1 MNRKLKTLVFTATL
15 LLTVALSAQSREF
28 KAGKSLDIQF
38 SVLRELSLFYV
49 DSIEIDKLVKTG
61 INAMVESLDPYT
73 VYIPEE
79 EEESIELLTTGSYGG
94 IGALIKKIDSG
105 IEISEVYENSPAAK
119 AGLVAGD
126 VILKIDTLSTL
137 GLSVEQCSSRMKGTP
152 GSEVKFVIKRLKGGE
167 IKDIK
172 IVRERVHFPD
182 VAYWGMVSD
191 TVGYIR
197 IVSFTLDGAK
207 DVKNALLNLKK
218 SGKMKRLVIDLR
230 GNGGGLLDEA
240 VNIVSLFVPS
250 GTKVVS
256 ALGRQK
262 QTDAIYYTKE
272 EPVDTQLPLLVLVNS
287 GSASSS
293 EIVAGAL
300 QDLDRA
306 TIVGTK
312 TYGKGLVQSIRD
324 VGYNNKIKLTTAK
337 YYTPSGR
344 CVQAID
350 YNNRNEDGSVGNI
363 PDSLIKAFKTTKG
376 RIVYDGGGIAPD
388 VKIEAESYS
397 RPSLSLVFNDILKD
411 YSILYFRD
419 HPSIE
424 SPSKF
429 KLSDEEFNKFV
440 EYASGREFDH
450 RTASEVD
457 YDRLIA
463 TAKREGLINE
473 MDKDMKLIESK
484 IKLGKNGSIRKN
496 ADEIKSLLEEE
507 IVSRYYYQRGRI
519 ESIIRKDKQLK
530 EAIAAQLIKF

>member
-1 MNRKLKTLVFTATL
+1 MNTKLRSLAFAAAL
-15 LLTVALSAQSREF
+15 LLASVLTAQSREF

-49 DSIEIDKLVKTG
+49 DTIQVDKLVQTG

-79 EEESIELLTTGSYGG
+79 EEESIELLITGSYGG
-94 IGALIKKIDSG
+94 IGALIKKVDAG
-105 IEISEVYENSPAAK
+105 VEISEVYENSPAAK

-126 VILKIDTLSTL
+126 VILSIDSIPTA
-137 GLSVEQCSSRMKGTP
+137 GLNVEQCSSKMKGTP
-152 GSEVKFVIKRLKGGE
+152 GVVVTFVIKKLRGGE
-167 IKDIK
+167 TKEIK
-172 IVRERVHFPD
+172 IARERVHFPD
-182 VAYWGMVSD
+182 VPYWGMVND

-197 IVSFTLDGAK
+197 LVSFTLDGSK
-207 DVKNALLNLKK
+207 DVKNALVNLKK
-218 SGKMKRLVIDLR
+218 SSTIKKLVIDLR
-230 GNGGGLLDEA
+230 GNGGGSLDEA

-272 EPVDTQLPLLVLVNS
+272 EPIDTVLPLIVLVNS

-306 TIVGTK
+306 TIIGTR
-312 TYGKGLVQSIRD
+312 TFGKGLVQSIRD
-324 VGYNNKIKLTTAK
+324 VGYNSKIKLTTAK

-350 YNNRNEDGSVGNI
+350 YSNRNEDGSVGNI
-363 PDSLIKAFKTTKG
+363 PDSLIRSFKTSKG
-376 RIVYDGGGIAPD
+376 RVVFDGGGIAPD

-397 RPSLSLVFNDILKD
+397 RPSLSLLYNDILRD
-411 YSILYFRD
+411 YSIVYFKD
-419 HPSIE
+419 HLTIE

-429 KLSDEEFNKFV
+429 KLSDEEFEKFV
-440 EYASGREFDH
+440 EYAVGREFDH

-457 YDRLIA
+457 YDRLMA
-463 TAKREGLINE
+463 TAKKEGLIT
-473 MDKDMKLIESK
+473 DLDSGLKQLESK
-484 IKLGKNGSIRKN
+484 VKLGKSGSIRKN
-496 ADEIKSLLEEE
+496 GEEIKALLEEE
-507 IVSRYYYQRGRI
+507 IVNRYYFQRGRI
-519 ESIIRKDKQLK
+519 ESIVRNDKQLK
-530 EAIAAQLIKF
+530 EAIGAELIKF

>member
-1 MNRKLKTLVFTATL
+1 MNTKLRSLAFAAAL
-15 LLTVALSAQSREF
+15 LLASVLTAQSREF

-49 DSIEIDKLVKTG
+49 DTIQVDKLVQTG

-94 IGALIKKIDSG
+94 IGALIKKVDG
-105 IEISEVYENSPAAK
+105 GVEISEIYENSPAAK

-126 VILKIDTLSTL
+126 IILRIDSLSTA
-137 GLSVEQCSSRMKGTP
+137 GLNVEQCSSKMKGTP
-152 GSEVKFVIKRLKGGE
+152 GVVVTFVIKKLRGGE
-167 IKDIK
+167 TKEIK
-172 IVRERVHFPD
+172 ITRERVHFPD
-182 VAYWGMVSD
+182 VAYWGMVND

-197 IVSFTLDGAK
+197 ITSFTLDGAK
-207 DVKNALLNLKK
+207 DVKNAVINLKK
-218 SGKMKRLVIDLR
+218 SGKIKRLVLDLR

-240 VNIVSLFVPS
+240 VNIVSIFVPS

-272 EPVDTQLPLLVLVNS
+272 EPTDTVLPLIVLVNS

-306 TIVGTK
+306 TIIGTR
-312 TYGKGLVQSIRD
+312 TFGKGLVQSIRD

-350 YNNRNEDGSVGNI
+350 YSNRNEDGSVGNI
-363 PDSLIKAFKTTKG
+363 PDSLIKSFKTSKG
-376 RIVYDGGGIAPD
+376 RVVFDGGGIAPD

-397 RPSLSLVFNDILKD
+397 RPSLSLLYNDILRD
-411 YSILYFRD
+411 YSIIYFRD
-419 HPSIE
+419 HLSIE

-429 KLSDEEFNKFV
+429 KLSDEEFEKFV
-440 EYASGREFDH
+440 EYAVGREFDH

-457 YDRLIA
+457 YDRLMA
-463 TAKREGLINE
+463 TAKKEGLIT
-473 MDKDMKLIESK
+473 DLDSGLKQLESK
-484 IKLGKNGSIRKN
+484 VKLGKSGSIRKN
-496 ADEIKSLLEEE
+496 GEEIKALLEEE
-507 IVSRYYYQRGRI
+507 IVNRYYFQRGRI
-519 ESIIRKDKQLK
+519 ESIIRNDKQLK
-530 EAIAAQLIKF
+530 EAIGAELIKF

>member
-1 MNRKLKTLVFTATL
+1 MNTKLRSLAFAAAL
-15 LLTVALSAQSREF
+15 LLASVLTAQSREF

-49 DSIEIDKLVKTG
+49 DTIQVDKLVQTG

-94 IGALIKKIDSG
+94 IGALIKKVDAG
-105 IEISEVYENSPAAK
+105 VEISEVYENSPAAK

-126 VILKIDTLSTL
+126 VILKIDSLSTARL
-137 GLSVEQCSSRMKGTP
+137 TVEQCSSKMKGTP
-152 GSEVKFVIKRLKGGE
+152 GVVVTFVVKKLRGGE
-167 IKDIK
+167 QKEIK
-172 IVRERVHFPD
+172 IARERVHFPD
-182 VAYWGMVSD
+182 VAYWGMVND

-197 IVSFTLDGAK
+197 ITSFTLDGAK
-207 DVKNALLNLKK
+207 DVKNAVVNLKK
-218 SGKMKRLVIDLR
+218 SGKIKRLVLDLR

-240 VNIVSLFVPS
+240 VNIVSIFVPS

-272 EPVDTQLPLLVLVNS
+272 EPTDTVLPLIVLVNS

-306 TIVGTK
+306 TIIGTR
-312 TYGKGLVQSIRD
+312 TFGKGLVQSIRD

-350 YNNRNEDGSVGNI
+350 YSNRNEDGSVGNI
-363 PDSLIKAFKTTKG
+363 PDSLIRSFKTSKG
-376 RIVYDGGGIAPD
+376 RVVFDGGGIAPD

-397 RPSLSLVFNDILKD
+397 RPSLSLLYNDILRD
-411 YSILYFRD
+411 YSIVYFKD
-419 HPSIE
+419 HLTIE

-429 KLSDEEFNKFV
+429 KLSDEEFEKFV
-440 EYASGREFDH
+440 EYAVGREFDH

-457 YDRLIA
+457 YDRLMA
-463 TAKREGLINE
+463 TAKKEGLIT
-473 MDKDMKLIESK
+473 DLDSGLKQLESK
-484 IKLGKNGSIRKN
+484 VKLGKSGSIRKN
-496 ADEIKSLLEEE
+496 GEEIKALLEEE
-507 IVSRYYYQRGRI
+507 IVNRYYFQRGRI
-519 ESIIRKDKQLK
+519 ESIVRNDKQLK
-530 EAIAAQLIKF
+530 EAIGAELIKF

>member
-1 MNRKLKTLVFTATL
+1 MNTKLRSLAFAAAL
-15 LLTVALSAQSREF
+15 LLASVLTAQSREF

-49 DSIEIDKLVKTG
+49 DTIQVDKLVQTG

-94 IGALIKKIDSG
+94 IGALIKKING
-105 IEISEVYENSPAAK
+105 GVEISEIYENSPAAK

-126 VILKIDTLSTL
+126 VILKIDSLSTA
-137 GLSVEQCSSRMKGTP
+137 GLTVEQCSSKMKGTP
-152 GSEVKFVIKRLKGGE
+152 GVVVTFVVKKLRGGE
-167 IKDIK
+167 QKEIK
-172 IVRERVHFPD
+172 IARERVHFPD
-182 VAYWGMVSD
+182 VAYWGMVND

-197 IVSFTLDGAK
+197 ITSFTLDGAK
-207 DVKNALLNLKK
+207 DVKNAVVNLKK
-218 SGKMKRLVIDLR
+218 SGKIKRLVLDLR

-240 VNIVSLFVPS
+240 VNIVSIFVPS

-272 EPVDTQLPLLVLVNS
+272 EPTDTVLPLIVLVNS

-306 TIVGTK
+306 TIIGTR
-312 TYGKGLVQSIRD
+312 TFGKGLVQSIRD

-350 YNNRNEDGSVGNI
+350 YSNRNEDGSVGNI
-363 PDSLIKAFKTTKG
+363 PDSLIKSFKTSKG
-376 RIVYDGGGIAPD
+376 RVVFDGGGIAPD

-397 RPSLSLVFNDILKD
+397 RPSLSLLYNDILRD
-411 YSILYFRD
+411 YSIVYFKD
-419 HPSIE
+419 HLTIE

-429 KLSDEEFNKFV
+429 KLSDEEFEKFI
-440 EYASGREFDH
+440 EYAVGREFDH

-457 YDRLIA
+457 YDRLMA
-463 TAKREGLINE
+463 TAKKEGLIT
-473 MDKDMKLIESK
+473 DLDSGLKQLESK
-484 IKLGKNGSIRKN
+484 VKLGKSGSIRKN
-496 ADEIKSLLEEE
+496 GEEIKALLEEE
-507 IVSRYYYQRGRI
+507 IVNRYYFQRGRI
-519 ESIIRKDKQLK
+519 ESIVRNDKQLK
-530 EAIAAQLIKF
+530 EAIGAELIKF

>member
-1 MNRKLKTLVFTATL
+1 MSV
-15 LLTVALSAQSREF
+15 LTAQSREF

-49 DSIEIDKLVKTG
+49 DTIKVDKLIQVG

-94 IGALIKKIDSG
+94 IGALIKKIDG
-105 IEISEVYENSPAAK
+105 GVEISEVYENSPAAK
-119 AGLVAGD
+119 AGIAAGD
-126 VILKIDTLSTL
+126 IILKIDSLSTA
-137 GLSVEQCSSRMKGTP
+137 GLSVEQCSSKMKGTP
-152 GSEVKFVIKRLKGGE
+152 GVVVNFVIKRIRGE
-167 IKDIK
+167 VKEFK

-182 VAYWGMVSD
+182 VAYWGMVND

-197 IVSFTLDGAK
+197 ITSFTLDGSK
-207 DVKNALLNLKK
+207 DVKNALINLKK
-218 SGKMKRLVIDLR
+218 SGKIKKLVIDLR

-240 VNIVSLFVPS
+240 VNIVSLFVTS

-272 EPVDTQLPLLVLVNS
+272 EPVDTQLPIIVLVNS

-306 TIVGTK
+306 TIIGTR
-312 TYGKGLVQSIRD
+312 TFGKGLVQSIRD

-350 YNNRNEDGSVGNI
+350 YSNRNEDGSVGNI
-363 PDSLIKAFKTTKG
+363 PDSLIKPFKTSKG
-376 RIVYDGGGIAPD
+376 RVVYDGGGVVPD

-397 RPSLSLVFNDILKD
+397 RPSLSLLYNDILRD
-411 YSILYFRD
+411 YSIIYFKD
-419 HPSIE
+419 HLTIE

-429 KLSDEEFNKFV
+429 KLSDEEFEKFV
-440 EYASGREFDH
+440 VYAAGREFDH
-450 RTASEVD
+450 RTSTEVD

-463 TAKREGLINE
+463 TAKKEGLIT
-473 MDKDMKLIESK
+473 DIESGLK
-484 IKLGKNGSIRKN
+484 QLESKVKLGKSGAIRKN
-496 ADEIKSLLEEE
+496 KDEIKTLLEEE
-507 IVSRYYYQRGRI
+507 IVSRYYFQRGRV
-519 ESIIRKDKQLK
+519 ESIIRNDKQLK
-530 EAIAAQLIKF
+530 EALGAELIKFQ

>member
-49 DSIEIDKLVKTG
+49 DSVEIDKLVKTG

-167 IKDIK
+167 IKEIK

-306 TIVGTK
+306 TIAGTK

-350 YNNRNEDGSVGNI
+350 YNNRNEDGSVGAI
-363 PDSLIKAFKTTKG
+363 PDSLIKAFKTSKG
-376 RIVYDGGGIAPD
+376 RVVFDGGGIAPD
-388 VKIEAESYS
+388 VKIEAETYS

-429 KLSDEEFNKFV
+429 KLTDEEFNKFV

-484 IKLGKNGSIRKN
+484 IKLGKSGSIRKN

>member
-1 MNRKLKTLVFTATL
+1 MNTKLRSLAFAAAL
-15 LLTVALSAQSREF
+15 LLASVLTAQSREF

-49 DSIEIDKLVKTG
+49 DTIQVDKLVQTG

-94 IGALIKKIDSG
+94 IGALIKKING
-105 IEISEVYENSPAAK
+105 GVEISEIYENSPAAK

-126 VILKIDTLSTL
+126 VILKIDSLSTA
-137 GLSVEQCSSRMKGTP
+137 GLTVEQCSSKMKGTP
-152 GSEVKFVIKRLKGGE
+152 GVVVTFVVKKLRGGE
-167 IKDIK
+167 QKEIK

-182 VAYWGMVSD
+182 VAYWGMVND

-197 IVSFTLDGAK
+197 ITSFTLDGAK
-207 DVKNALLNLKK
+207 DVKNAVVNLKK
-218 SGKMKRLVIDLR
+218 SGKIKRLVLDLR

-240 VNIVSLFVPS
+240 VNIVSIFVPS

-272 EPVDTQLPLLVLVNS
+272 EPTDIVLPLIVLVNS

-306 TIVGTK
+306 TIIGTR
-312 TYGKGLVQSIRD
+312 TFGKGLVQSIRD

-350 YNNRNEDGSVGNI
+350 YSNRNEDGSVGNI
-363 PDSLIKAFKTTKG
+363 PDSLIKSFKTSKG
-376 RIVYDGGGIAPD
+376 RVVFDGGGIAPD

-397 RPSLSLVFNDILKD
+397 RPSLSLLYNDILRD
-411 YSILYFRD
+411 YSIVYFKD
-419 HPSIE
+419 HLTIE

-429 KLSDEEFNKFV
+429 KLSDEEFEKFI
-440 EYASGREFDH
+440 EYAVGREFDH

-457 YDRLIA
+457 YDRLMA
-463 TAKREGLINE
+463 TAKKEGLIT
-473 MDKDMKLIESK
+473 DLDSGLKQLESK
-484 IKLGKNGSIRKN
+484 VKLGKSGSIRKN
-496 ADEIKSLLEEE
+496 GEEIKALLEEE
-507 IVSRYYYQRGRI
+507 IVNRYYFQRGRI
-519 ESIIRKDKQLK
+519 ESIVRNDKQLK
-530 EAIAAQLIKF
+530 EAIGAELIKF

>member
-15 LLTVALSAQSREF
+15 LFTVALSAQSREF

-49 DSIEIDKLVKTG
+49 DSIEVDKLVKTG

-105 IEISEVYENSPAAK
+105 IEISEVYENSPASK

-126 VILKIDTLSTL
+126 VILKIDTISTL

-376 RIVYDGGGIAPD
+376 RVVYDGGGIAPD
-388 VKIEAESYS
+388 VKIEAETYS
-397 RPSLSLVFNDILKD
+397 RPSLSLLFNDILKD

-429 KLSDEEFNKFV
+429 KLTDEEFNKFV

-457 YDRLIA
+457 YDRLMA

-473 MDKDMKLIESK
+473 MDKDLKLIESK
-484 IKLGKNGSIRKN
+484 IKLGKSGSIRKN

-507 IVSRYYYQRGRI
+507 IVSRYYFQRGRI

-530 EAIAAQLIKF
+530 EAIVADLIKF

>member
-1 MNRKLKTLVFTATL
+1 MNTKLRSLAFAAAL
-15 LLTVALSAQSREF
+15 LLASVLTAQSREF

-49 DSIEIDKLVKTG
+49 DTIQVDKLVQTG

-94 IGALIKKIDSG
+94 IGALIKKING
-105 IEISEVYENSPAAK
+105 GVEISEIYENSPAAK

-126 VILKIDTLSTL
+126 VILKIDSLSTA
-137 GLSVEQCSSRMKGTP
+137 GLTVEQCSSKMKGTP
-152 GSEVKFVIKRLKGGE
+152 GVVVTFVVKKLRGGE
-167 IKDIK
+167 QKEIK
-172 IVRERVHFPD
+172 IARERVHFPD
-182 VAYWGMVSD
+182 VAYWGMVND

-197 IVSFTLDGAK
+197 ITSFTLDGAK
-207 DVKNALLNLKK
+207 DVKNAVVNLKK
-218 SGKMKRLVIDLR
+218 SGKIKRLVLDLR

-240 VNIVSLFVPS
+240 VNIVSIFVPS

-272 EPVDTQLPLLVLVNS
+272 EPTDIVLPLIVLVNS

-306 TIVGTK
+306 TIIGTR
-312 TYGKGLVQSIRD
+312 TFGKGLVQSIRD

-350 YNNRNEDGSVGNI
+350 YSNRNEDGSVGNI
-363 PDSLIKAFKTTKG
+363 PDSLIKSFKTSKG
-376 RIVYDGGGIAPD
+376 RVVFDGGGIAPD

-397 RPSLSLVFNDILKD
+397 RPSLSLLYNDILRD
-411 YSILYFRD
+411 YSIVYFKD
-419 HPSIE
+419 HLTIE

-429 KLSDEEFNKFV
+429 KLSDEEFEKFI
-440 EYASGREFDH
+440 EYAVGREFDH

-457 YDRLIA
+457 YDRLMA
-463 TAKREGLINE
+463 TAKKEGLIT
-473 MDKDMKLIESK
+473 DLDSGLKQLESK
-484 IKLGKNGSIRKN
+484 VKLGKSGSIRKN
-496 ADEIKSLLEEE
+496 GEEIKALLEEE
-507 IVSRYYYQRGRI
+507 IVNRYYFQRGRI
-519 ESIIRKDKQLK
+519 ESIVRNDKQLK
-530 EAIAAQLIKF
+530 EAIGAELIKF

>member
-1 MNRKLKTLVFTATL
+1 MNTKLRLLAFAAAL
-15 LLTVALSAQSREF
+15 LLASVLTAQSREF

-49 DSIEIDKLVKTG
+49 DTIQVDKLVQTG

-94 IGALIKKIDSG
+94 IGALIKKING
-105 IEISEVYENSPAAK
+105 GVEISEIYENSPAAK

-126 VILKIDTLSTL
+126 VILKIDSLSTA
-137 GLSVEQCSSRMKGTP
+137 GLTVEQCSSKMKGTP
-152 GSEVKFVIKRLKGGE
+152 GVVVTFVVKKLRGGE
-167 IKDIK
+167 QKEIK

-182 VAYWGMVSD
+182 VAYWGMVND

-197 IVSFTLDGAK
+197 ITSFTLDGAK
-207 DVKNALLNLKK
+207 DVKNAVVNLKK
-218 SGKMKRLVIDLR
+218 SGKIKRLVLDLR

-240 VNIVSLFVPS
+240 VNIVSIFVPS

-272 EPVDTQLPLLVLVNS
+272 EPTDIVLPLIVLVNS

-306 TIVGTK
+306 TIIGTR
-312 TYGKGLVQSIRD
+312 TFGKGLVQSIRD

-350 YNNRNEDGSVGNI
+350 YSNRNEDGSVGNI
-363 PDSLIKAFKTTKG
+363 PDSLIKSFKTSKG
-376 RIVYDGGGIAPD
+376 RVVFDGGGIAPD

-397 RPSLSLVFNDILKD
+397 RPSLSLLYNDILRD
-411 YSILYFRD
+411 YSIVYFKD
-419 HPSIE
+419 HLTIE

-429 KLSDEEFNKFV
+429 KLSDEEFEKFI
-440 EYASGREFDH
+440 EYAVGREFDH

-457 YDRLIA
+457 YDRLMA
-463 TAKREGLINE
+463 TAKKEGLIT
-473 MDKDMKLIESK
+473 DLDSGLKQLESK
-484 IKLGKNGSIRKN
+484 VKLGKSGSIRKN
-496 ADEIKSLLEEE
+496 GEEIKALLEEE
-507 IVSRYYYQRGRI
+507 IVNRYYFQRGRI
-519 ESIIRKDKQLK
+519 ESIVRNDKQLK
-530 EAIAAQLIKF
+530 EAIGAELIKF